1 MTVTT
6 EVQIDNRRPTT
17 SEKPHR
23 ARWDGPTGEDEES
36 ERKPQG
42 YRFQACG
49 GGRRVIRK
57 RLGGDNY

>member
-1 MTVTT
+1 MTTAT

-23 ARWDGPTGEDEES
+23 VTWDGPVGEKEPEHA
-36 ERKPQG
+36 PQG
-42 YRFQACG
+42 YRYQACG

-57 RLGGDNY
+57 RPGGDNY